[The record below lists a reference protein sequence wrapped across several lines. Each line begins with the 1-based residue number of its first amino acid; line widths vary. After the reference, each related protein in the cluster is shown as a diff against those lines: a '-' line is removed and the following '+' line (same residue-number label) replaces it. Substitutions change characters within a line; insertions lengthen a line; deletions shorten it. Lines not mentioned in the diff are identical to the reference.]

1 MFISQVYKHSKWLCA
16 AMILF
21 VLLQLFINVKRGI
34 VATPFLHYGMYSH
47 SIKIER
53 RYEVLEVKVNDKL
66 LKGSDFTPQQWDR
79 ILLPLNFYIHL
90 HVSNSLY
97 ENEVERL
104 LGKFH
109 ISTQDQDFLQ
119 QCDFDSFEKWYNKY
133 LKNVRNQPIHS
144 CLVQLRVYQYKDAR
158 LMPAD
163 SVTNLARLCH

>member
-1 MFISQVYKHSKWLCA
+1 
-16 AMILF
+16 MILF

-119 QCDFDSFEKWYNKY
+119 QCDFDSFEKRYNKY